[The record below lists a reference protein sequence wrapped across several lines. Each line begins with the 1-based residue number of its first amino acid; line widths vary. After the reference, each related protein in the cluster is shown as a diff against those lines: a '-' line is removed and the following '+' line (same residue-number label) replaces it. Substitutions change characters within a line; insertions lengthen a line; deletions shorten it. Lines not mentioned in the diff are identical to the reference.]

1 MKMSVS
7 IIMLMF
13 CIMMT
18 AMMITMIMMIEA
30 ANMYTSIH
38 TPCEFWGFSVFVSLI
53 VTMMWALQVYILCV
67 NSSGAFAAKTDDKA
81 A

>member
-1 MKMSVS
+1 
-7 IIMLMF
+7 MLMF
-13 CIMMT
+13 CIMMM
-18 AMMITMIMMIEA
+18 AMMMTMIMMIEA

-38 TPCEFWGFSVFVSLI
+38 TPCELFRGFSVFVSLI
-53 VTMMWALQVYILCV
+53 VMMMWGLQVYILCV

>member
-38 TPCEFWGFSVFVSLI
+38 KYTYS
-53 VTMMWALQVYILCV
+53 A
-67 NSSGAFAAKTDDKA
+67 
-81 A
+81 